1 MNDVISVEGV
11 GIEFSLN
18 RKRNSRLKDKLL
30 RKHNEVSDGSFWALR
45 DVSFRIASG
54 EAVGIIGR
62 NGSGKSTLL
71 KLIAGVLRPDEGSV
85 IVNGDIA
92 PLLELGSG
100 FSGDLSGRSNVYL
113 NGAIHGMNRATIGS
127 RMDDIIEFSELEQ
140 FIDSP
145 LRHYSSG
152 MKARLG
158 FAIVTQ
164 LDSPILLMDE
174 VLAVGD
180 RAFRRKCYAA
190 IDRMKAGGRTML
202 LVSHSAQ
209 DVSRYTERTL
219 YIKDG
224 KLDSD
229 GPTEDVVAQ
238 YEADTD

>member
-1 MNDVISVEGV
+1 MTDAITVENL

-18 RKRNSRLKDKLL
+18 RMQNSRLKDKLL
-30 RKHNEVSDGSFWALR
+30 RKHHEVQEGSFWALR
-45 DVSFRIASG
+45 DVSFTIRSG

-71 KLIAGVLRPDEGSV
+71 KIIAGVLRPDEGTLV
-85 IVNGDIA
+85 VNGDIA

-100 FSGDLSGRSNVYL
+100 FSKDLSGRSNVYL
-113 NGAIHGMNRATIGS
+113 NGAIHGMNRATIGA
-127 RMDDIIEFSELEQ
+127 RMDGIIEFSELGK

-180 RAFRRKCYAA
+180 RAFKRKCHAA
-190 IDRMKAGGRTML
+190 IEEMGTGGRTML

-209 DVSRYTERTL
+209 DVSRYTARTL
-219 YIKDG
+219 YIKEG
-224 KLDSD
+224 KLVAD

>member
-1 MNDVISVEGV
+1 MTNAITVENL
-11 GIEFSLN
+11 GIEFSLS
-18 RKRNSRLKDKLL
+18 RKQNSRIKDKLL
-30 RKHNEVSDGSFWALR
+30 RRHYEAGEGSFWALR
-45 DVSFRIASG
+45 DVSFTVRSG
-54 EAVGIIGR
+54 EAVGVIGR

-71 KLIAGVLRPDEGSV
+71 KLIAGVLRPDEGTLE
-85 IVNGDIA
+85 VNGDIA

-100 FSGDLSGRSNVYL
+100 FSADLSGRSNVYL
-113 NGAIHGMNRATIGS
+113 NGAIHGMNRATIGA
-127 RMDDIIEFSELEQ
+127 RMDDIIEFSELGK
-140 FIDSP
+140 FFDTP

-152 MKARLG
+152 MKSRLG

-180 RAFRRKCYAA
+180 RAFRRKCYTA
-190 IDRMKAGGRTML
+190 IDEMNSGGRTML

-219 YIKDG
+219 YIREG
-224 KLDSD
+224 RLVAD
-229 GPTEDVVAQ
+229 GPTDDVIAM

>member
-1 MNDVISVEGV
+1 MTAAITVEDL

-18 RKRNSRLKDKLL
+18 RKHTSRLKDRLL
-30 RKHNEVSDGSFWALR
+30 RRQVEVQEGSFWALR
-45 DVSFRIASG
+45 DVSFTIESG
-54 EAVGIIGR
+54 ESVGVTGR

-71 KLIAGVLRPDEGSV
+71 KLIAGVLRPDEGTLV
-85 IVNGDIA
+85 VNGDIA

-113 NGAIHGMNRATIGS
+113 NGAIHGMSRATVGS
-127 RMDDIIEFSELEQ
+127 RMDDIIEFSELDK

-152 MKARLG
+152 MKSRLG

-180 RAFRRKCYAA
+180 RAFKRKCHAA
-190 IDRMKAGGRTML
+190 IDEMKTGGRTML

-209 DVSRYTERTL
+209 DVSHYTDRTL
-219 YIKDG
+219 YIRDG
-224 KLDSD
+224 ELVAD
-229 GPTEDVVAQ
+229 GPTAEVVAM

>member
-1 MNDVISVEGV
+1 M
-11 GIEFSLN
+11 
-18 RKRNSRLKDKLL
+18 
-30 RKHNEVSDGSFWALR
+30 DG
-45 DVSFRIASG
+45 
-54 EAVGIIGR
+54 
-62 NGSGKSTLL
+62 
-71 KLIAGVLRPDEGSV
+71 
-85 IVNGDIA
+85 
-92 PLLELGSG
+92 
-100 FSGDLSGRSNVYL
+100 
-113 NGAIHGMNRATIGS
+113 
-127 RMDDIIEFSELEQ
+127 IIEFSELGK

-180 RAFRRKCYAA
+180 RAFKRKCHAA
-190 IDRMKAGGRTML
+190 IEEMGTGGRTML

-209 DVSRYTERTL
+209 DVSRYTDRTL
-219 YIKDG
+219 YIKEG
-224 KLDSD
+224 KLVAD